1 MDRTALEIAN
11 QLLGNPADFA
21 AIEVALFPFKLRF
34 LSDIAFAVSGGG
46 CVASLDNEALPPYWA
61 RTARA
66 GQVLQL
72 APSTEGARAYVAF
85 AGGIDL
91 PLVLSSRATD
101 LKGRF
106 GGFEGRG
113 LRRGDRIP
121 IGPAK
126 STNAGVTATGFG
138 AIPKLL
144 LDDAYE
150 KHDPNV
156 TRVRILPGAEQNG
169 FVPQAHDMFF
179 GTDWIVTKDA
189 NRTGYRLQ
197 GPTLELKQPMELF
210 SHGIVPGTVQVPSSG
225 QPIIQL
231 ADANTCGGY
240 PKIATVIEA
249 DLWRLAQTRVGGRI
263 RFMETTRE
271 TAIGALRDQAMQ
283 MQDLRK
289 TAQLVR
295 SA

>member
-11 QLLGNPADFA
+11 LLLGNAADFA

-34 LSDIAFAVSGGG
+34 LSDATFAVSGGG
-46 CVASLDNEALPPYWA
+46 CIASLDNDPLPPYWA
-61 RTARA
+61 RRARS
-66 GQVLQL
+66 GQILQL
-72 APSTEGARAYVAF
+72 APSTEGARAYIAF
-85 AGGIDL
+85 AGGVDV
-91 PLVLSSRATD
+91 PVVLSSRATD

-113 LRRGDRIP
+113 LRRGDRIL
-121 IGPAK
+121 IGPSK
-126 STNAGVTATGFG
+126 STNAGVSEIGFG

-144 LDDAYE
+144 LE
-150 KHDPNV
+150 NIGKKHDTNI
-156 TRVRILPGAEQNG
+156 TRVRTIPGAEQND
-169 FVPQAHDMFF
+169 FVAEAHNLFF
-179 GTDWIVTKDA
+179 DTDWIVTKDA

-197 GPTLELKQPMELF
+197 GPTLVLKRPMELF

-249 DLWRLAQTRVGGRI
+249 DLWRLAQTRVGSRI
-263 RFMETTRE
+263 RFVETSRE
-271 TAIGALRDQAMQ
+271 AAIDALRDQATQ
-283 MQDLRK
+283 MQDLRRI
-289 TAQLVR
+289 AQLVR